1 DRSNDRR
8 HNRTNGG
15 FFMIGFYAAGAMGQS
30 AGPPPPAVST
40 WDPALKGADIALSNG
55 DLDAAKAAAGYQS
68 VFGTTGHSSGRRAF
82 EVMVTARP
90 SASSILIGIADKTNP
105 TPILSTYIGNTGGSV
120 EALGYNDFISGT

>member
-1 DRSNDRR
+1 
-8 HNRTNGG
+8 
-15 FFMIGFYAAGAMGQS
+15 
-30 AGPPPPAVST
+30 
-40 WDPALKGADIALSNG
+40 NG

-120 EALGYNDFISGT
+120 EALGYNDFISGTNGRIFRRMTVGNINGALTGGYSFPDIITV